1 MNIIIY
7 IVAFC
12 ILTWCVCS
20 NMDRLSKTILI
31 SYLSVWFIALIISMS
46 GACGLHQPKES
57 TVALLLAHVLTF
69 FIGFKLVKIKNKCD
83 IQILHSSLDEQLDAL
98 TSSKVFKVVLIAAFI
113 YVSSMFAIFYQEVAV
128 ANALVDVRNDF
139 YSGELLGSGFSFL
152 NVYFLIPFQGFVLAI
167 FGYMSFYKRNWIW
180 GVSGVY
186 IIMYSLLSAGR
197 NEIVNILLILVF
209 FALCVGKLST
219 TKKSKNYIVFVLMI
233 LATYFTMGLLT
244 GNRSGIAQGNTTL
257 SEGLSETNTH
267 VIAYLGGPVVAFD
280 HALNSNLLNE
290 CGGYQLG
297 AMTFAAIDEIVFMG
311 ETVLRK
317 IVETPPRARAISE
330 IGIYLHD
337 NYIDIGTPWRWNALY
352 TSCLY
357 YYLDFGIFGVL
368 FLPFIFGIL
377 VRLSVKWVY
386 QYRSFLMIV
395 ILSIVFY
402 TLVNT
407 FQRFFLYRMSQL
419 LLLYVLYHYGKKKK
433 YLNKVNQL

>member
-12 ILTWCVCS
+12 ILTGCVCS
-20 NMDRLSKTILI
+20 NMDRLSKTILV

-180 GVSGVY
+180 GVSGV
-186 IIMYSLLSAGR
+186 
-197 NEIVNILLILVF
+197 
-209 FALCVGKLST
+209 
-219 TKKSKNYIVFVLMI
+219 
-233 LATYFTMGLLT
+233 
-244 GNRSGIAQGNTTL
+244 
-257 SEGLSETNTH
+257 
-267 VIAYLGGPVVAFD
+267 
-280 HALNSNLLNE
+280 
-290 CGGYQLG
+290 
-297 AMTFAAIDEIVFMG
+297 
-311 ETVLRK
+311 
-317 IVETPPRARAISE
+317 
-330 IGIYLHD
+330 
-337 NYIDIGTPWRWNALY
+337 
-352 TSCLY
+352 
-357 YYLDFGIFGVL
+357 
-368 FLPFIFGIL
+368 
-377 VRLSVKWVY
+377 
-386 QYRSFLMIV
+386 
-395 ILSIVFY
+395 
-402 TLVNT
+402 
-407 FQRFFLYRMSQL
+407 
-419 LLLYVLYHYGKKKK
+419 
-433 YLNKVNQL
+433 

>member
-1 MNIIIY
+1 
-7 IVAFC
+7 
-12 ILTWCVCS
+12 
-20 NMDRLSKTILI
+20 
-31 SYLSVWFIALIISMS
+31 MS

-219 TKKSKNYIVFVLMI
+219 TKKSKNYIVFV
-233 LATYFTMGLLT
+233 
-244 GNRSGIAQGNTTL
+244 
-257 SEGLSETNTH
+257 
-267 VIAYLGGPVVAFD
+267 
-280 HALNSNLLNE
+280 
-290 CGGYQLG
+290 
-297 AMTFAAIDEIVFMG
+297 
-311 ETVLRK
+311 
-317 IVETPPRARAISE
+317 
-330 IGIYLHD
+330 
-337 NYIDIGTPWRWNALY
+337 
-352 TSCLY
+352 
-357 YYLDFGIFGVL
+357 
-368 FLPFIFGIL
+368 
-377 VRLSVKWVY
+377 
-386 QYRSFLMIV
+386 
-395 ILSIVFY
+395 
-402 TLVNT
+402 
-407 FQRFFLYRMSQL
+407 
-419 LLLYVLYHYGKKKK
+419 
-433 YLNKVNQL
+433 